1 VSARALLAVSVCL
14 IAGTCE
20 ARQASSSGGRGAL
33 ANPASVNCA
42 QWGGT
47 TVNRNGDRGETRYC
61 SFADGRVS
69 EEWALLR
76 DKRCKPPE

>member
-1 VSARALLAVSVCL
+1 
-14 IAGTCE
+14 
-20 ARQASSSGGRGAL
+20 
-33 ANPASVNCA
+33 VNCA

-76 DKRCKPPE
+76 DKQCKPPE